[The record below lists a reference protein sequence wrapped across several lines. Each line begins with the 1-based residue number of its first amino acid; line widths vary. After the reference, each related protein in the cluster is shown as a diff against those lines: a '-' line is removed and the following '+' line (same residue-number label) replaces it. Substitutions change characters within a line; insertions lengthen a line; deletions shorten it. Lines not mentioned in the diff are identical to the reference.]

1 MLTNTDTDAQI
12 GMLTDTDNQIRML
25 ILIHRSWKHRHRG
38 SDTDTHRQGCPDIP
52 TWMLRHVCSQT
63 QMLTDTDTHRHK
75 CPAHTRMLRHGCL
88 DTDPDTQ
95 MLTYRCS

>member
-63 QMLTDTDTHRHK
+63 HMPCSDMDAPSQPHPDKDAHKQMLID
-75 CPAHTRMLRHGCL
+75 GCL
-88 DTDPDTQ
+88 DTDA
-95 MLTYRCS
+95 